1 MKVIGNKLSMVKDI
15 KINDDDYKRD
25 ENVRVFEYEESEED
39 FGELEIDENVPL
51 HTLLGSDFILL
62 FISPAHKRGYHWI
75 GKNTTPKKRFGAAD
89 RVGIVRDIEARG
101 YLIRAEDE
109 GEESLGFK
117 LIMGLAEQQEGEKH
131 EETKPIY
138 DGTQDEEITSEE
150 ILRLLE
156 KMPVPEG
163 YEREF
168 VVLNNEIFRYKEY
181 ATPSYNA
188 NILNKKLYPLKE
200 ELDDGTYTFEDHLPR
215 ILFSY
220 NKIKII
226 EFLKKKEKK

>member
-39 FGELEIDENVPL
+39 FGELEINENVPL

-62 FISPAHKRGYHWI
+62 FISPAHKRVYHWI

-138 DGTQDEEITSEE
+138 DGTQDEELTSEE

-156 KMPVPEG
+156 KMPIPEG

-168 VVLNNEIFRYKEY
+168 VIVNDEIFRYKEFT
-181 ATPSYNA
+181 TPSYNA
-188 NILNKKLYPLKE
+188 DILNKKLFPLKE
-200 ELDDGTYTFEDHLPR
+200 ELDDGTYMFEDRLPR

>member
-1 MKVIGNKLSMVKDI
+1 M
-15 KINDDDYKRD
+15 
-25 ENVRVFEYEESEED
+25 
-39 FGELEIDENVPL
+39 
-51 HTLLGSDFILL
+51 L
-62 FISPAHKRGYHWI
+62 FISPAHKRVYHWI
-75 GKNTTPKKRFGAAD
+75 GKNTTTKKRFGAAD
-89 RVGIVRDIEARG
+89 RVGIVRDVKARG

-138 DGTQDEEITSEE
+138 DGTQDEELTSKE

-156 KMPVPEG
+156 KMPIPEG

-168 VVLNNEIFRYKEY
+168 VIVNDEIFRHKEFT
-181 ATPSYNA
+181 TPSYNA
-188 NILNKKLYPLKE
+188 DILNKKLFPLKE
-200 ELDDGTYTFEDHLPR
+200 EIDDGTYTFEDRLPR

-220 NKIKII
+220 NKIKVV
-226 EFLKKKEKK
+226 ELLKKKEKK

>member
-1 MKVIGNKLSMVKDI
+1 MSEI
-15 KINDDDYKRD
+15 KINDEDYQRE

-62 FISPAHKRGYHWI
+62 FISPAHKRVYHWI
-75 GKNTTPKKRFGAAD
+75 GKNTTPKKRFGAAE
-89 RVGIVRDIEARG
+89 RVGNVRDIEARG

-138 DGTQDEEITSEE
+138 DGTQDEELTSEE

-156 KMPVPEG
+156 KMPIPEG

-168 VVLNNEIFRYKEY
+168 VIVNDEIFRYKEFT
-181 ATPSYNA
+181 TPSYNA
-188 NILNKKLYPLKE
+188 DILNKKLFPLKE
-200 ELDDGTYTFEDHLPR
+200 KIDDGTYMFEDRLPR

-226 EFLKKKEKK
+226 ELLKKKQN

>member
-1 MKVIGNKLSMVKDI
+1 VKVIGNKLSMVKDI

-39 FGELEIDENVPL
+39 FGELEINENVPL

-62 FISPAHKRGYHWI
+62 FISPAHKRVYHWI

-138 DGTQDEEITSEE
+138 DGTQDEELTSEE

-156 KMPVPEG
+156 KMPIPEG

-168 VVLNNEIFRYKEY
+168 VIVNDEIFRYKEFT
-181 ATPSYNA
+181 TPSYNA
-188 NILNKKLYPLKE
+188 DILNKKLFPLKE
-200 ELDDGTYTFEDHLPR
+200 ELDDGTYMFEDRLPR

>member
-1 MKVIGNKLSMVKDI
+1 MEKANCRQLSVVKKM
-15 KINDDDYKRD
+15 KINEDDYKR
-25 ENVRVFEYEESEED
+25 EKNIRVFEYEESEED

-51 HTLLGSDFILL
+51 HSLLGSDFILL
-62 FISPAHKRGYHWI
+62 FISPAHKRVYHWI
-75 GKNTTPKKRFGAAD
+75 GKKTTPKKRFGAAE

-101 YLIRAEDE
+101 FLIRTEDE
-109 GEESLGFK
+109 GEESLDFK
-117 LIMGLAEQQEGEKH
+117 LIMGLAEQEEDEKH
-131 EETKPIY
+131 EEAKPIY
-138 DGTQDEEITSEE
+138 DGTQDEELTSEE

-168 VVLNNEIFRYKEY
+168 VIVNNEIFRYKEY

-188 NILNKKLYPLKE
+188 DILDKKVFSLKE
-200 ELDDGTYTFEDHLPR
+200 EIDDGTYTFEDCLPR

-226 EFLKKKEKK
+226 ELLKKKKK

>member
-1 MKVIGNKLSMVKDI
+1 VKKI
-15 KINDDDYKRD
+15 KIDEEEEEEEEEDEEEDKEE
-25 ENVRVFEYEESEED
+25 ENVKVFEYEESEED
-39 FGELEIDENVPL
+39 FGELEIDENIPL
-51 HTLLGSDFILL
+51 HSLLGSNFILL
-62 FISPAHKRGYHWI
+62 FISPVHKRVYHWI

-89 RVGIVRDIEARG
+89 RVGRVRDIEARG

-109 GEESLGFK
+109 GEESIGFK
-117 LIMGLAEQQEGEKH
+117 LMLGLVEQEEDEKH
-131 EETKPIY
+131 EEAKPIY
-138 DGTQDEEITSEE
+138 DGTQDEELNSKE
-150 ILRLLE
+150 ILRLIE

-168 VVLNNEIFRYKEY
+168 VIANNKIFRYKEY

-188 NILNKKLYPLKE
+188 DILNKKLYSLKE
-200 ELDDGTYTFEDHLPR
+200 EIDDGTYTFEDCLPR

-226 EFLKKKEKK
+226 EFLKKKEK